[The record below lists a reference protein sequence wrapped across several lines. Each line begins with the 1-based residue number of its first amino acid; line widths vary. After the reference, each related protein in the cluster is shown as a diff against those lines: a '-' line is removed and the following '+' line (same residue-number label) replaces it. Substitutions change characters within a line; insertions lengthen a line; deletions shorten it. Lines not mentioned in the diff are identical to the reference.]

1 MVNEKKRFTLI
12 ELLTVLGIIAILASL
27 LLPALKMAKWEA
39 YKTSCLN
46 NLKQLGIQFQVY
58 TDSNEGYYP
67 PHFYLYSP
75 GESGNWITFL
85 KPPPGL
91 LKKGELEGGVVN
103 QDVGACFICP
113 SDISPNVLTLYDSS
127 LNEYEIPLSY
137 SYNLSLFVE
146 GLRMDKIHKLEEL
159 VVVFDSEDLNQHQGK
174 LMSAEDYYQ
183 NVLAERH
190 FDGANHLFADSHA
203 EWKPEIATY
212 NIDPGD
218 GEGSESGGNCP
229 WCGGDG
235 VKDNGKPCMQC
246 GGDGYL

>member
-1 MVNEKKRFTLI
+1 MVNKKHNLFTLI

-39 YKTSCLN
+39 YKISCIN

-58 TDSNEGYYP
+58 TDANDGYYP

-75 GESGNWITFL
+75 GQSGIWITFL
-85 KPPPGL
+85 KPPKGL
-91 LKKGELEGGVVN
+91 LKKGELEGGVVDAN
-103 QDVGACFICP
+103 MGACFICP
-113 SDISPNVLTLYDSS
+113 SDINPNNLTLFDSE

-137 SYNLSLFVE
+137 SYNLSLFTE
-146 GLRMDKIHKLEEL
+146 GLSMSRLDKLEEL
-159 VVVFDSEDLNQHQGK
+159 VVVFDSEDLNHHQGK

-190 FDGANHLFADSHA
+190 FDGANHLFADGHA

-212 NIDPGD
+212 NIVPN
-218 GEGSESGGNCP
+218 EE
-229 WCGGDG
+229 
-235 VKDNGKPCMQC
+235 
-246 GGDGYL
+246 